1 MRKYLLNLSIVIIL
15 FSCNPST
22 RIIRSWRAPDA
33 VVNTSR
39 PAKFM
44 IAALLKNE
52 TVRRRTEDLML
63 AYYPERGIASYKEL
77 GVRQLKEPEAF
88 YTDKLL
94 KDGIDIVVIVRMI
107 KYDKKKIFAQGQW
120 PAYYNNWKEYYNFAS
135 PAYYTPD
142 FYAIDKLYNVEV
154 NIYALATNKL
164 IWTGITSTMNSS
176 GPDDLFDD
184 VINTIHDQLTKEGF
198 LK

>member
-1 MRKYLLNLSIVIIL
+1 MRKHLFYSLILFAL
-15 FSCNPST
+15 FSCSPST
-22 RIIRSWRAPDA
+22 RIIRSWRDTDA
-33 VVNTSR
+33 FINTSR

-77 GVRQLKEPEAF
+77 GIRPLNEPEKF
-88 YTDKLL
+88 YTDKLV
-94 KDGIDIVVIVRMI
+94 KDGIDMVVIVRMI
-107 KYDKKKIFAQGQW
+107 KYDKKKMFAQGQW
-120 PAYYNNWKEYYNFAS
+120 PAYYNNWKDYYNFAS

-142 FYAIDKLYNVEV
+142 FYAIDRLYNVEV

-164 IWTGITSTMNSS
+164 IWTGITSTMNAS
-176 GPDDLFDD
+176 GPDNLFDD
-184 VINTIHDQLTKEGF
+184 VINIIHDYMVKEGF
-198 LK
+198 LQ